1 MSIENSRLSQS
12 PVSSRKAV
20 MRCPAPPVPPPQM
33 VVLRIAAGLSQDVLG
48 LRLGISSTY
57 LGRIERG
64 LRPMP
69 ERLVEPWAGA
79 IGVHADV
86 LRAELQRGSVATTD
100 DSNDSSDTSR
110 VVSVK

>member
-1 MSIENSRLSQS
+1 M
-12 PVSSRKAV
+12 
-20 MRCPAPPVPPPQM
+20 
-33 VVLRIAAGLSQDVLG
+33 LRIAAGLSQDVLG

-69 ERLVEPWAGA
+69 EKLVEPWAGA

-86 LRAELQRGSVATTD
+86 LRAELPRGSVATTD
-100 DSNDSSDTSR
+100 SNESTDTSR